1 MNYLFLLLIFFAISI
16 SAQTHRFIYEF
27 QYKSDSTAIDFE
39 KDNMALDINPE
50 DVKFYPYIQ
59 VEKDSINKK
68 FGKNAMFWDDVLPTI
83 TRKRNTFQNTQYFNL
98 DSYFK
103 IDSKDE
109 MIWKLSSEAK
119 KSGDYLLQ
127 KATTNFGGRNW
138 IAWFNPSIIINE
150 GPYKF
155 RGLPGLIF
163 EIEDEQHFFKFSLL
177 KSQKLEQTFNTID
190 VIEKFGGQN
199 AFSIDIEKFKKMQM
213 DNYNDPLR
221 SMREDFKNSRSDET
235 FYVFSVKVE
244 RLDQFK
250 DLTEKTQ
257 KYMRIENNPIERK
270 FILNFPN

>member
-1 MNYLFLLLIFFAISI
+1 MKNLLFIFLPFLF

-27 QYKSDSTAIDFE
+27 QYKSDSTAVDFQ
-39 KDNMALDINPE
+39 KDNMVLDINTE
-50 DVKFYPYIQ
+50 EVKFYPYIQ
-59 VEKDSINKK
+59 VQKDSINKK
-68 FGKNAMFWDDVLPTI
+68 LGQNSMFWDDVLPTI
-83 TRKRNTFQNTQYFNL
+83 TRKRNSFENTQFLLL

-103 IDSKDE
+103 IISKDE
-109 MIWKLSSEAK
+109 MKWQLSTETK

-127 KATTNFGGRNW
+127 KATTNFGDRTW
-138 IAWFNPSIIINE
+138 TAWFNPEININE

-177 KSQKLEQTFNTID
+177 KSQKLEKTFNTID

-199 AFSIDIEKFKKMQM
+199 AFPIDLNKYKKILM

-221 SMREDFKNSRSDET
+221 SMREDFKNRKPDET
-235 FYVFSVKVE
+235 FYVLSVKVE

-250 DLTEKTQ
+250 ELTEKTQ
-257 KYMRIENNPIERK
+257 KYMRTENNPIERK
-270 FILNFPN
+270 FILNYPKK

>member
-1 MNYLFLLLIFFAISI
+1 
-16 SAQTHRFIYEF
+16 
-27 QYKSDSTAIDFE
+27 
-39 KDNMALDINPE
+39 MALDINPE

-103 IDSKDE
+103 IDSKDQME
-109 MIWKLSSEAK
+109 WKLSSETK

-190 VIEKFGGQN
+190 VIETFGGQN
-199 AFSIDIEKFKKMQM
+199 AFPIDVEKFKKMQM

-221 SMREDFKNSRSDET
+221 SMREDFKNRRSDET

-257 KYMRIENNPIERK
+257 KYMRTENNPIERK